1 MNFLCNFAG
10 TVVFNSSNMKDE
22 PAKNELHELRGFL
35 SRLPDAP
42 VASNFTARVMQ
53 AVELEEARTR
63 RRWSVSAWNWRA
75 ILPRFAVA
83 AVVIVAAGLAFER
96 HETAAQREQLAI
108 NIAQAAHSMP
118 SIEALQNFDAI
129 RRMSQPAH
137 ADEGLLALAPDLK

>member
-1 MNFLCNFAG
+1 MA
-10 TVVFNSSNMKDE
+10 VFNLRNMKDE
-22 PAKNELHELRGFL
+22 PAQNELRELRGLL

-53 AVELEEARTR
+53 AVELEESRALRQ
-63 RRWSVSAWNWRA
+63 WSVSAWNWRA

-83 AVVIVAAGLAFER
+83 AVVVIAAGLAFQQYQS
-96 HETAAQREQLAI
+96 AARREQLTR
-108 NIAQAAHSMP
+108 NVAQFASAMP
-118 SIEALQNFDAI
+118 SVEALQNFDAI

>member
-1 MNFLCNFAG
+1 
-10 TVVFNSSNMKDE
+10 MKDE
-22 PAKNELHELRGFL
+22 PAQNELRELRGLL

-53 AVELEEARTR
+53 AVELEESRAL
-63 RRWSVSAWNWRA
+63 RRWTFPAWNWRV

-83 AVVIVAAGLAFER
+83 AVVIVVAGLAFER

-108 NIAQAAHSMP
+108 NIAQAARSMP
-118 SIEALQNFDAI
+118 SIEVLQNFDAI
-129 RRMSQPAH
+129 RRMSAPAH